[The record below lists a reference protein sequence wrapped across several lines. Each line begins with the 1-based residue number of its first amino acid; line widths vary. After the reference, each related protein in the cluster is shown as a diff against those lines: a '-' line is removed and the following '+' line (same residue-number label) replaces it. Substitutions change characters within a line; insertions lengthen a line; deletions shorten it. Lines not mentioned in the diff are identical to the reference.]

1 MTIGAPEIGYAL
13 TVVGLALAVW
23 GGAAAVTGARSG
35 RLAFVASAE
44 RAAVAVWA
52 LVTACMLLLIH
63 AFLTFDFSIRYVASN
78 TNRGTPFYYRITA
91 LWGALEGSII
101 LWAWMLGLF
110 TFIVVLRY
118 RRRQPELY
126 PWVLSV
132 MLGVVA
138 FFLLV
143 MAVPAPPFERL
154 TPVPPDGRGLNP
166 LLEDSGMITHPVAL
180 YLGFTGFTV
189 PFAFAVAALAV
200 GRTGDEWITITRR
213 WTIIAWYFLSLGLLI
228 GGWWSYHVL
237 GWGGYWAWDPVENA
251 AFMPWLTGTA
261 FLHSVMIQE
270 RRRMLKLWNLT
281 LIILTFGLTLFGT
294 FLTRSGII
302 GSVHAFTQGSI
313 GVFFLSFL
321 AVVLLGSFSLLAWRV
336 DRLKGQGELDS
347 IVSRE
352 SVFLLNNVFLVAA
365 SFTVFFGTIFPL
377 LSEAARGTKVSVG
390 APFFNLVNIPLFLGL
405 LFLMGVGPLIAWR
418 RASVES
424 LRRNFLKPVLA
435 GLVAAGDPARARRRA
450 MCSCSPAWPWWSSS
464 RAPSFWT
471 SGARRAPAGARA
483 TAGLP
488 PPAASSSAR
497 TAATAASWCTWASWW
512 WPSGWRARRPGP
524 TRPRPRSA
532 KGESVELAGYR
543 VRFDGLAASEESNH
557 FKVTGT
563 FSVAHGTRPVDVLQ
577 PAKKFYPREQTPIAY
592 VDYRLGLIEDVYLVL
607 GDFARD
613 GSQATV
619 KVQVNR
625 MVSWLWLGGLVLTL
639 GAAARGARPT
649 GRSRREPRRSS
660 LAHPRSRCC
669 RCWRSSSTGSG
680 RIRAAR
686 CARPCSAS
694 RRRPSRSRPS
704 GARPC
709 PWRRLRGR
717 VVVVNFWASWC
728 VPACY
733 EEAPVLEQAWRD
745 YKERGVT
752 LVGINI
758 QDKDEAARKF
768 MSQFDFT
775 FPNAM
780 DPKGKVAVDYG
791 VYGVPETFFID
802 KKGRIRERKVGAVN
816 DETIRGHVERLLAEP
831 S

>member
-1 MTIGAPEIGYAL
+1 MTIGAPELGYAL
-13 TVVGLALAVW
+13 TVVGLALALW
-23 GGAAAVTGARSG
+23 GAATAVVGARNG
-35 RLAFVASAE
+35 RPGLLLSAE
-44 RAAVAVWA
+44 RAAVGVWA
-52 LVTACMLLLIH
+52 LISACMVVLVH
-63 AFLTFDFSIRYVASN
+63 AFLTFDFSIRYVAAN

-126 PWVLSV
+126 PWVLAV
-132 MLGVVA
+132 MLTILA

-143 MAVPAPPFERL
+143 MTIPAPPFERL
-154 TPVPPDGRGLNP
+154 SPVPPDGRGLNP

-189 PFAFAVAALAV
+189 PFAFAIAALAL
-200 GRTGDEWITITRR
+200 GRTGEEWITITRR
-213 WTIIAWYFLSLGLLI
+213 WTIVAWYFLSLGLLI

-321 AVVLLGSFSLLAWRV
+321 ALVLLGSFSLLAWRL

-377 LSEAARGTKVSVG
+377 LTEALKGAKVSVG
-390 APFFNLVNIPLFLGL
+390 APFFNLVNIPLFLSL

-418 RASVES
+418 RASGES
-424 LRRNFLKPVLA
+424 LRRNFLKPVVA
-435 GLVAAGDPARARRRA
+435 GLLAAAILRALGLANALVLTCIALVVFVTGTMVLDFWRAARARRRTGDG
-450 MCSCSPAWPWWSSS
+450 W
-464 RAPSFWT
+464 
-471 SGARRAPAGARA
+471 G
-483 TAGLP
+483 
-488 PPAASSSAR
+488 AASFGLLLRQNRRYGGFVVHLGVLVVAMGVAGSQAWSMQTEATLAR
-497 TAATAASWCTWASWW
+497 
-512 WPSGWRARRPGP
+512 
-524 TRPRPRSA
+524 
-532 KGESVELAGYR
+532 GESVELGGYR
-543 VRFDGLAASEESNH
+543 VRFDGLAAAEESNH

-563 FSVAHGTRPVDVLQ
+563 FTVAHGARPVDVLQ
-577 PAKKFYPREQTPIAY
+577 PAKKFYPQEQSPIAY
-592 VDYRLGLIEDVYLVL
+592 VDYRLGFLEDVYLVL
-607 GDFARD
+607 GDFAQD
-613 GSQATV
+613 GSHATI

-639 GAAARGARPT
+639 GAIIAVLPD
-649 GRSRREPRRSS
+649 
-660 LAHPRSRCC
+660 
-669 RCWRSSSTGSG
+669 
-680 RIRAAR
+680 
-686 CARPCSAS
+686 
-694 RRRPSRSRPS
+694 RRRP
-704 GARPC
+704 A
-709 PWRRLRGR
+709 
-717 VVVVNFWASWC
+717 
-728 VPACY
+728 
-733 EEAPVLEQAWRD
+733 
-745 YKERGVT
+745 
-752 LVGINI
+752 
-758 QDKDEAARKF
+758 
-768 MSQFDFT
+768 
-775 FPNAM
+775 
-780 DPKGKVAVDYG
+780 
-791 VYGVPETFFID
+791 
-802 KKGRIRERKVGAVN
+802 
-816 DETIRGHVERLLAEP
+816 
-831 S
+831 